1 MKFVCAIMVLTGS
14 LSLAGT
20 ATADAL
26 VLKNGDHLTGT
37 MGSADA
43 KELTLKTDYAGEI
56 KVQWSA
62 VKDVTAARPL
72 YVVTAEKKTVSGNIT
87 LEGTDLIIHTAAAGD
102 VHVPLKEIANVRS
115 ADDQQAYEKSLHPSL
130 IMQWK
135 GAVNVGF
142 ALARGNSDT
151 TNLNTGLTADRKTM
165 SDEIKVYATSVYATN
180 GATSNGGASGVTAN
194 AILGGA
200 RYDRNITARLFA
212 FASGDFT
219 HDTLQDLDIRS
230 IYTGGL
236 GWHAIDRP
244 NTTLDVLGGVNYT
257 HETYTSGSAAAAAA
271 RVTRNLP
278 GLTAGEDLTH
288 NFGTSVTFA
297 EHFDFYPDLSDI
309 SQYRFALDAG
319 LVTKIKK
326 WLGWQTTISDRY
338 VTNPPIPGTKANDV
352 ILSTGFNLAFDH

>member
-1 MKFVCAIMVLTGS
+1 MKFACAIMVLTGS
-14 LSLAGT
+14 LTLART
-20 ATADAL
+20 AMADTL
-26 VLKNGDHLTGT
+26 VLENGDHLTGT
-37 MGSADA
+37 VGSSDG

-56 KVQWSA
+56 KVHWSA
-62 VKDVTAARPL
+62 VKDVTSARPL

-87 LEGTDLIIHTAAAGD
+87 LEGTDLVIHTAAAGD

-151 TNLNTGLTADRKTM
+151 TNLSTGLTADRKTL

-180 GATSNGGASGVTAN
+180 GATSNGGPSGVTAN

-200 RYDRNITARLFA
+200 RYDRNISALLFV

-244 NTTLDVLGGVNYT
+244 STTLDVLGGVNYT
-257 HETYTSGSAAAAAA
+257 RENYTSGSAAAITS

-278 GLTAGEDLTH
+278 GLTAGEDFTH

-297 EHFDFYPDLSDI
+297 EHSDFYPDLSDI

-326 WLGWQTTISDRY
+326 WLGWQTTVSDRY

-352 ILSTGFNLAFDH
+352 ILSTGFNLAFNQ

>member
-1 MKFVCAIMVLTGS
+1 MKLVCAVMVLTGS
-14 LSLAGT
+14 LALAKT
-20 ATADAL
+20 AVADTVIL
-26 VLKNGDHLTGT
+26 GNGDHLTGT
-37 MGSADA
+37 VGTSDG

-56 KVQWSA
+56 KVEWSA
-62 VKDVTAARPL
+62 VKEVTSARPL
-72 YVVTAEKKTVSGNIT
+72 YVVTADKKTVSGNIA
-87 LEGTDLIIHTAAAGD
+87 LEGTDLVIHTAAAGE
-102 VHVPLKEIANVRS
+102 VHVPLKQIANVRS

-151 TNLNTGLTADRKTM
+151 TNLDTGLTADRKTL
-165 SDEIKVYATSVYATN
+165 SDEIKVYATSIYATN
-180 GATSNGGASGVTAN
+180 GATSNGGPSGVTAN

-200 RYDRNITARLFA
+200 RYDRDITARLFV

-219 HDTLQDLDIRS
+219 HDTLQDLDLRS
-230 IYTGGL
+230 IYTGGV

-244 NTTLDVLGGVNYT
+244 DTTFDLLGGVNYT
-257 HETYTSGSAAAAAA
+257 HETYTSGSTAAIAA

-278 GLTAGEDLTH
+278 GLTAGEDFTH
-288 NFGTSVTFA
+288 NMGTSVTFA

-319 LVTKIKK
+319 LVMKIKK
-326 WLGWQTTISDRY
+326 WLGWQTKISDRY

-352 ILSTGFNLAFDH
+352 ILSTGLNVAFNH